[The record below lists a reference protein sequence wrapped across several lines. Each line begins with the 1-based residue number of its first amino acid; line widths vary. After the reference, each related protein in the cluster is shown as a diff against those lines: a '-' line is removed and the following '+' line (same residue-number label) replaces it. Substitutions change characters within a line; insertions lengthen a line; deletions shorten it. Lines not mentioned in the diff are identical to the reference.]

1 MDTKKNRYKKIFLLN
16 IIFALFML
24 IFIINH
30 LDLKKIGVIGLDHSQ
45 NIGNN
50 LVKYAISI
58 KLRQLGFDPY
68 IIGRQTPNNDISFLQ
83 NYTKLKVINNFQEIK
98 ETDYDILIV
107 NSDQTWRKWDQYFY
121 DIAFLKFA
129 KNWNKP
135 KFIYAA
141 SLGLNTWTFTK
152 EDELIAKTLLKNFT
166 GISLREKG
174 SIKLIESHLGFTPN
188 FVLDP
193 TFLIDKIFYLKLLNN
208 YNNDISIDNSFI
220 LIYTVTN
227 SKILKKY
234 INEIKEKFNYNIYI
248 ININLKNNIKKFIY
262 GIYNCKAV
270 ITDSFHG
277 TIFSLIFN
285 KPFISFVYGG
295 NGRERFNTLK
305 EVFNLKN
312 RIYDSE
318 STPDPKILDIPLNIN
333 KNLFRKLKK
342 QSINYLKNNL
352 RKTIYC
358 LYFC

>member
-1 MDTKKNRYKKIFLLN
+1 MKYYIIYVKINKIKIYGYKKNRYKKIFLLN

-152 EDELIAKTLLKNFT
+152 EDELIAKTF
-166 GISLREKG
+166 IF
-174 SIKLIESHLGFTPN
+174 LG
-188 FVLDP
+188 
-193 TFLIDKIFYLKLLNN
+193 Y
-208 YNNDISIDNSFI
+208 YI
-220 LIYTVTN
+220 LI
-227 SKILKKY
+227 
-234 INEIKEKFNYNIYI
+234 
-248 ININLKNNIKKFIY
+248 NL
-262 GIYNCKAV
+262 
-270 ITDSFHG
+270 
-277 TIFSLIFN
+277 
-285 KPFISFVYGG
+285 
-295 NGRERFNTLK
+295 
-305 EVFNLKN
+305 
-312 RIYDSE
+312 
-318 STPDPKILDIPLNIN
+318 
-333 KNLFRKLKK
+333 
-342 QSINYLKNNL
+342 
-352 RKTIYC
+352 
-358 LYFC
+358 

>member
-107 NSDQTWRKWDQYFY
+107 NSDQTWRRWDKYFY

-193 TFLIDKIFYLKLLNN
+193 TFLIDKIFYLKLLN
-208 YNNDISIDNSFI
+208 
-220 LIYTVTN
+220 
-227 SKILKKY
+227 
-234 INEIKEKFNYNIYI
+234 
-248 ININLKNNIKKFIY
+248 
-262 GIYNCKAV
+262 
-270 ITDSFHG
+270 
-277 TIFSLIFN
+277 
-285 KPFISFVYGG
+285 
-295 NGRERFNTLK
+295 
-305 EVFNLKN
+305 
-312 RIYDSE
+312 
-318 STPDPKILDIPLNIN
+318 
-333 KNLFRKLKK
+333 
-342 QSINYLKNNL
+342 YLKL
-352 RKTIYC
+352 IKREY
-358 LYFC
+358 